1 MFYEYTL
8 TNTYNGEKAINYFDN
23 QRRKQQGNLDE
34 GQFITRNIDIENEA
48 LIIFDNL
55 QMVEVQLI
63 DNILNSE
70 LNMSLTQ

>member
-1 MFYEYTL
+1 M

-34 GQFITRNIDIENEA
+34 GQFITRNIDIEKEA

-55 QMVEVQLI
+55 QVVEVQLI